1 MEKSRI
7 EEIAMAVA
15 MVEYYNEI
23 IDNAKEEIR
32 NLSEEEI
39 AEINKGKDL
48 IIKRQNY
55 TKTIY
60 SKEYQEAKKELE
72 KKFPPTKETTVNH
85 TIKLQATAYTTSKRE
100 LITDK
105 FTNLN
110 KTQLKVAS
118 KNANIK

>member
-15 MVEYYNEI
+15 MIEYYQQI
-23 IDNAKEEIR
+23 VDNAKEEIR
-32 NLSEEEI
+32 NLSEEEV

-110 KTQLKVAS
+110 KTQLKAAS

>member
-15 MVEYYNEI
+15 MIEYYQQI
-23 IDNAKEEIR
+23 VDNAKEEIR

-110 KTQLKVAS
+110 KTQLKAAS

>member
-85 TIKLQATAYTTSKRE
+85 TIKLQATAYTISKRE

-110 KTQLKVAS
+110 KTQLKAAS

>member
-15 MVEYYNEI
+15 MIEYYQQI
-23 IDNAKEEIR
+23 VDNAKEEIR

-85 TIKLQATAYTTSKRE
+85 TIKLLATAYTTSKRE

-110 KTQLKVAS
+110 KTQLIAAS

>member
-1 MEKSRI
+1 MDKLRI

-15 MVEYYNEI
+15 MVEYYNTI
-23 IDNAKEEIR
+23 IENAKEEIR
-32 NLSEEEI
+32 NLTEEEVN
-39 AEINKGKDL
+39 EINKGKDL

-85 TIKLQATAYTTSKRE
+85 TIKLLATAYTDSKRE

-105 FTNLN
+105 FTTLN
-110 KTQLKVAS
+110 KTQLRVAS
-118 KNANIK
+118 KQANIK

>member
-105 FTNLN
+105 FTNLT
-110 KTQLKVAS
+110 KTQLKAAS

>member
-15 MVEYYNEI
+15 MVEYYQEI

-39 AEINKGKDL
+39 AEINKGKDI

-60 SKEYQEAKKELE
+60 SKEYKQAVEEIA
-72 KKFPPTKETTVNH
+72 KKFPPEKETSVNH
-85 TIKLQATAYTTSKRE
+85 TIKLLATAYTNSKRAI
-100 LITDK
+100 ITDK
-105 FTNLN
+105 FTQLN
-110 KTQLKVAS
+110 KTQLMSAS

>member
-72 KKFPPTKETTVNH
+72 KKFPPEKETTVNH

>member
-23 IDNAKEEIR
+23 INNAKEEIR
-32 NLSEEEI
+32 NLTEEEI

-110 KTQLKVAS
+110 KTQLIAAS

>member
-15 MVEYYNEI
+15 MVEFYNEI
-23 IDNAKEEIR
+23 IENAKEEIR

-110 KTQLKVAS
+110 KTQLKAAS

>member
-1 MEKSRI
+1 MKKSRI

-15 MVEYYNEI
+15 MVEFYNEI
-23 IDNAKEEIR
+23 IENAKEEIR

-110 KTQLKVAS
+110 KTQLKAAS

>member
-23 IDNAKEEIR
+23 INNAKEEIR
-32 NLSEEEI
+32 NLTEEEI

-110 KTQLKVAS
+110 KTQLITAS

>member
-15 MVEYYNEI
+15 MVEFYNEI
-23 IDNAKEEIR
+23 IENAKEEIR

-39 AEINKGKDL
+39 EEINKGKDL

-60 SKEYQEAKKELE
+60 SKEYQEAKKKLE
-72 KKFPPTKETTVNH
+72 KKFPPTKETSVNH
-85 TIKLQATAYTTSKRE
+85 TIKLQATAYTNSKRE
-100 LITDK
+100 IIIDK

-110 KTQLKVAS
+110 KTQLMSAS
-118 KNANIK
+118 KNTNIK

>member
-1 MEKSRI
+1 MKKSRI

-15 MVEYYNEI
+15 MVEFYNEI
-23 IDNAKEEIR
+23 IENAKEEIR

-39 AEINKGKDL
+39 AEINNGKDL

-72 KKFPPTKETTVNH
+72 KKFPPEKETTVNH
-85 TIKLQATAYTTSKRE
+85 TIKLQATAYTTSKRRI
-100 LITDK
+100 ITDK

-110 KTQLKVAS
+110 KSQLMAAT

>member
-23 IDNAKEEIR
+23 INNAKEEIR

-110 KTQLKVAS
+110 KTQLKAAS

>member
-23 IDNAKEEIR
+23 INSAKEEIR

-110 KTQLKVAS
+110 KTQLKAAS

>member
-1 MEKSRI
+1 MEKSKI

-23 IDNAKEEIR
+23 IENGKEEIR

-48 IIKRQNY
+48 IIKRQDY

-85 TIKLQATAYTTSKRE
+85 TIKLQATSYTTSKRE
-100 LITDK
+100 LITNK
-105 FTNLN
+105 FANLN
-110 KTQLKVAS
+110 KTQLTKVS

>member
-100 LITDK
+100 IITDK

-110 KTQLKVAS
+110 KTQLMTAS

>member
-32 NLSEEEI
+32 NLSEEEV
-39 AEINKGKDL
+39 AEINKGKDI

-100 LITDK
+100 LITSK

-110 KTQLKVAS
+110 KTQLLSAS
-118 KNANIK
+118 KQANIK